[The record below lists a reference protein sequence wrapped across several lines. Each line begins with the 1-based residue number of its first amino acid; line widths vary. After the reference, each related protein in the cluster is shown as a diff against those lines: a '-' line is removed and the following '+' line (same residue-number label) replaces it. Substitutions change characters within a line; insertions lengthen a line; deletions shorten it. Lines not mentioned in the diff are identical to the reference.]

1 MCHTPIHRMP
11 HDTRAAYCKRYVP
24 RDMCGVLTQGYFV
37 LAIANAHNALSC
49 ECDERL
55 GAVQR
60 YKGL

>member
-1 MCHTPIHRMP
+1 MP